1 MAHADILHG
10 RTVDRL
16 ESQAAAVLEGAAADG
31 DVAEA
36 AIALGAQLDAS
47 CGAVAI
53 GSLECLCGA
62 GAVEQRAYVVAA
74 DLAVLD
80 EHMLGRLGP
89 SQGVGALEHNG
100 IVVDGVNTAITDDH
114 ALAAVDIEA
123 IAIGIGSDILDEQVV
138 DSREQ

>member
-10 RTVDRL
+10 RTVDCL
-16 ESQAAAVLEGAAADG
+16 ESQAAAVLEGTAADG

-36 AIALGAQLDAS
+36 AITLGAQFDAS

-80 EHMLGRLGP
+80 EHMLSGLGP
-89 SQGVGALEHNG
+89 SQGVGALEHDG
-100 IVVDGVNTAITDDH
+100 IVVDGVDTATADDYT
-114 ALAAVDIEA
+114 LAAVDVEA
-123 IAIGIGSDILDEQVV
+123 VAVGVGSDILDEQVV